1 MDDPTLQPVSVQSRR
16 ANDERQIG
24 RLIIRITYLAVL
36 LLGVGVAS
44 MVATGISP
52 LDDVPALDAV
62 GLIAAIGGLR
72 PEGLLWLGLVAVI
85 ATPIIRVLVAASA
98 YARGAEWRMV
108 AISIAIL
115 AVIATGVVTTGVLNT
130 LMTES

>member
-1 MDDPTLQPVSVQSRR
+1 MDDPTIQPPSVLSRR
-16 ANDERQIG
+16 ATDERQIG
-24 RLIIRITYLAVL
+24 RLIVRMTYLAVAL
-36 LLGVGVAS
+36 LAVGVAS

-52 LDDVPALDAV
+52 LDAAPALDAA

-72 PEGLLWLGLVAVI
+72 PEGVLWLGLMAVI
-85 ATPIIRVLVAASA
+85 ATPIIRVLAAAFA

-115 AVIATGVVTTGVLNT
+115 AVIATGVVIT
-130 LMTES
+130 LITES

>member
-1 MDDPTLQPVSVQSRR
+1 MDDPTIQPPSVLSRR
-16 ANDERQIG
+16 ATDERQIG
-24 RLIIRITYLAVL
+24 RLIVRMTYLAVAL
-36 LLGVGVAS
+36 LAVGVAS

-52 LDDVPALDAV
+52 LDAAPALDAA

-72 PEGLLWLGLVAVI
+72 PEGVLWLGLMAVI
-85 ATPIIRVLVAASA
+85 ATPIIRVLAAAFA

-115 AVIATGVVTTGVLNT
+115 AVIATGVVTTLI
-130 LMTES
+130 TES